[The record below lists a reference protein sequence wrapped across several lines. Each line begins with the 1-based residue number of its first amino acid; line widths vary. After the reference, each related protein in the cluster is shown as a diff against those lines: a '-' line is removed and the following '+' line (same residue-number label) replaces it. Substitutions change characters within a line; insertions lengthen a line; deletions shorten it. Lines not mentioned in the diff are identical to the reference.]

1 MQAERRDMTNWKKP
15 TPQAL
20 IKAFS
25 QFDTD
30 GDGVITQ
37 DEIKIALKKY
47 ERNTECVCV
56 VAVS

>member
-1 MQAERRDMTNWKKP
+1 MTNWKKP
-15 TPQAL
+15 TEQAL

-37 DEIKIALKKY
+37 DEIKIALKK
-47 ERNTECVCV
+47 
-56 VAVS
+56 